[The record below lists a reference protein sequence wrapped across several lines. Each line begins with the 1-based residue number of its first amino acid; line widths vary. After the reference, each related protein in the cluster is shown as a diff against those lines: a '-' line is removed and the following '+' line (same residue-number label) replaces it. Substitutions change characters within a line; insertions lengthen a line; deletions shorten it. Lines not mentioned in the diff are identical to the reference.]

1 MANKKAVSKKD
12 VAVIRGFYK
21 AVKAEASHYDPN
33 EVATLMDQIDRRRVL
48 AVSNSVADYIETNVP
63 LLLEGK
69 SKLADYRTNPY
80 VLLATAQMRKLSDSE
95 KFASF
100 LFNNKL
106 YMAMETSFGKSIE
119 SVLVGGYPLQASA
132 TKWVNPPE
140 KETEFRTYAG
150 LSNEEKAG
158 RRTASVW
165 REVDRSCVVGSRR
178 FLTTIKSGPNCIN
191 DTQVT
196 AMETAIAKNYK
207 TWFQQ
212 TRVNYPRVD
221 SMDVVI
227 GITYGTDRTTNNKE
241 NQVLVKLGEHGFV
254 EEDREH
260 HPGVMVDRATRRVRV
275 YRRIGRNFWS
285 FIGNP
290 QQPNTA
296 KFVFLEIL
304 LALSRGLSVGL
315 KKIEGGTFEAQVNV
329 KLAELAV
336 ALGKLMFPKNSLPS
350 WIRDEVSTEEVVW
363 MATAMTA
370 FFDEGI

>member
-1 MANKKAVSKKD
+1 MAIKKGVQKKD
-12 VAVIRGFYK
+12 LAAIRGFYA
-21 AVKAEASHYDPN
+21 AVKAHASHYDAK
-33 EVATLMDQIDRRRVL
+33 EVAALMEQVDRNRVQS
-48 AVSNSVADYIETNVP
+48 VSGSVADYIRINVP

-80 VLLATAQMRKLSDSE
+80 VLLATAQMRQLTDSE

-119 SVLVGGYPLQASA
+119 SVLVGGYPLPSHS

-140 KETEFRTYAG
+140 KEAEFKTYAG
-150 LSNEEKAG
+150 LTNEEKAG

-165 REVDRSCVVGSRR
+165 REIDRSCTVGNRR
-178 FLTTIKSGPNCIN
+178 FLASIKSGPNCIN

-196 AMETAIAKNYK
+196 AMETAIANHHAK
-207 TWFQQ
+207 WFDQ
-212 TRVNYPRVD
+212 TRRSYADID
-221 SMDVVI
+221 SLDIVI

-241 NQVLVKLGEHGFV
+241 NQILVKLGQHGFI
-254 EEDREH
+254 EEDRH
-260 HPGVMVDRATRRVRV
+260 SKPGVMIDKATRRVRV

-290 QQPNTA
+290 AEPDA
-296 KFVFLEIL
+296 ARFVFLEIL
-304 LALSRGLSVGL
+304 LALSRGLSSGL
-315 KKIEGGTFEAQVNV
+315 KKIEGETFEAQINV
-329 KLAELAV
+329 KLAELTL
-336 ALGKLMFPKNSLPS
+336 ALGNLMFPKNSLPS
-350 WIRDEVSTEEVVW
+350 WIRDEVDTEEMVW

-370 FFDEGI
+370 FFDKGI

>member
-1 MANKKAVSKKD
+1 MADNNAVKKKD
-12 VAVIRGFYK
+12 VGAIRGFYK
-21 AVKAEASHYDPN
+21 AVKAEASCYDPN
-33 EVATLMDQIDRRRVL
+33 EVAALMGKIDRGRVI
-48 AVSNSVADYIETNVP
+48 AVSDSVAEYIRINVP

-80 VLLATAQMRKLSDSE
+80 VLLATAQMRQLSDSE

-119 SVLVGGYPLQASA
+119 SVLVGGYPVQARASM
-132 TKWVNPPE
+132 WVNPPE
-140 KETEFRTYAG
+140 KEVEFRTYAG

-165 REVDRSCVVGSRR
+165 REIDRSCVVGSRR

-196 AMETAIAKNYK
+196 AMETAIADNYIA
-207 TWFQQ
+207 WLDQ
-212 TRVNYPRVD
+212 TRRSYPRVD

-241 NQVLVKLGEHGFV
+241 NQVLVKLGQHGFA
-254 EEDREH
+254 EEDRERK
-260 HPGVMVDRATRRVRV
+260 PGVMIDLKTRRVRV

-290 QQPNTA
+290 QQPGAA

-304 LALSRGLSVGL
+304 LALSRGLSTGL
-315 KKIEGGTFEAQVNV
+315 KRIEGQTFEAQVNV
-329 KLAELAV
+329 KLAELTL
-336 ALGKLMFPKNSLPS
+336 ALSKLMFPRNALPS
-350 WIRDEVSTEEVVW
+350 WIQDGVSADEVAW